1 MLNTRKITAACAA
14 IMFGL
19 CFVARVFAQDPTPTP
34 LPQKE
39 KAEAVIAK
47 AVQMMGGDK
56 YLAVRS
62 QIGKGMFSQM
72 REGTMFRVDD
82 RTVRYAGVETVRVFR
97 HGQPPEELGA
107 GSDLSFLPLPPT

>member
-19 CFVARVFAQDPTPTP
+19 CFIARVFAQDPTPTP

-72 REGTMFRVDD
+72 REGTMLSYQNFIDVIVFPDKE
-82 RTVRYAGVETVRVFR
+82 RTEFK
-97 HGQPPEELGA
+97 GQ
-107 GSDLSFLPLPPT
+107 GSRIVQTNSGNTGWI